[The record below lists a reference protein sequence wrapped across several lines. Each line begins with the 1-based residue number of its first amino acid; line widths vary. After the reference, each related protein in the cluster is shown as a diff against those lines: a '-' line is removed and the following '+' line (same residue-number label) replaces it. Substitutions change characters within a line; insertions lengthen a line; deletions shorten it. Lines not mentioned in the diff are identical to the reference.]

1 MRLLSTLAVAIG
13 LAFPASAQILT
24 VHFKDAKAAA
34 KYRKQTVE
42 VAGEAVL
49 VGEAKYGV
57 SFEDSKVTWLSSGT
71 LEFYLGDPQDPSHV
85 PYKFQGD
92 QRVPTSPKGVADV
105 TATHVARIGVL
116 MREENLYGLAQEYR
130 ERLARIDELTRER
143 DAQPKAS
150 REWFLV
156 HHRLI
161 SRYESL
167 QTWLA
172 STLYPDAAKKL
183 QKEIDRQSKTVA
195 AEALELRASKGKEAI
210 RQVPTPPELV
220 EASQAISGG
229 KHVFAVQESEHLRI
243 VHLDTVPAERVREL
257 LEFGEDIIEGFRRE
271 FVDPYLGPDFED
283 FVPDRLFAEWWFG
296 PTEISAHDRYYT
308 QYYRLAWDEHKQ
320 DRLESDATGT
330 QRPLPPESLYY
341 CKLIEDADLEG
352 WMAHQLG
359 HELAR
364 IHFDRNRIGMRMD
377 WLREGVGYYLALEYL
392 GRNNVTCKGL
402 EREAR
407 YVHEKKK
414 EGEKTARLGLRD
426 FYNSLA
432 LDEGRPIDILAIRDL
447 YGMDD
452 ADLAKSWSFFDF
464 IAHKEGKAG
473 QLFLRA
479 MCQAAREKASF
490 VKDWRAKAEEIYDV
504 QGEDVFKL
512 IDERWRKFAEAGQ
525 ETGDAKR
532 AR

>member
-1 MRLLSTLAVAIG
+1 MRLLSILAVTIA
-13 LAFPASAQILT
+13 LACPASAQILT
-24 VHFKDAKAAA
+24 VHFKDAKSAA

-57 SFEDSKVTWLSSGT
+57 SFEDSKVSWLSSGT

-92 QRVPTSPKGVADV
+92 QRVPASPKGVAEV

-116 MREENLYGLAQEYR
+116 MRDENLYGLAQEYR
-130 ERLARIDELTRER
+130 ERLARIAELTAER

-156 HHRLI
+156 HRRLV

-195 AEALELRASKGKEAI
+195 AEALELRASKGKAAI
-210 RQVPTPPELV
+210 HPMPTPPDLV
-220 EASQAISGG
+220 EASQAISAG
-229 KHVFAVQESEHLRI
+229 KHVFGVQESEHLRI
-243 VHLDTVPAERVREL
+243 VHLDTLPAERVTEL
-257 LEFGEDIIEGFRRE
+257 LELGEDIIEGFRRE
-271 FVDPYLGPDFED
+271 FVDPYVGPDYED
-283 FVPDRLFAEWWFG
+283 HVPDRLFSEWWFG
-296 PTEISAHDRYYT
+296 PAENSDHDRYYT
-308 QYYRLAWDEHKQ
+308 QYYRLVWG
-320 DRLESDATGT
+320 DRKKELVEADATGAR
-330 QRPLPPESLYY
+330 RPLPPEHLHY
-341 CKLIEDADLEG
+341 CKLIEDVDVEG
-352 WMAHQLG
+352 WVAHQLG
-359 HELAR
+359 HDLAQ
-364 IHFDRNRIGMRMD
+364 IHFDKNRAGMQLP
-377 WLREGVGYYLALEYL
+377 WLKEAVGYYLSLEYL
-392 GRNNVTCKGL
+392 GRNNVTCKGF
-402 EREAR
+402 EKPAK
-407 YVHEKKK
+407 YVHEKKQ
-414 EGEKTARLGLRD
+414 EGEKKARLGLRD

-432 LDEGRPIDILAIRDL
+432 LDEGRPIDMLAIRDL
-447 YGMDD
+447 YEMDD

-464 IAHKEGKAG
+464 VAHREGKAG

-479 MCQAAREKASF
+479 MCQAAREQASF
-490 VKDWRAKAEEIYDV
+490 VKDWRAKAEEIYEV
-504 QGEDVFKL
+504 EGEDVFKL